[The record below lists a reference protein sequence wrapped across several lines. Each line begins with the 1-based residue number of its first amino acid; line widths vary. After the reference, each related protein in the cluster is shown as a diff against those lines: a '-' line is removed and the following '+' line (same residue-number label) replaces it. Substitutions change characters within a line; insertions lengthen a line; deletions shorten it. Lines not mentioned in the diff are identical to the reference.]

1 MCKQEYFLVRL
12 EWCYYKWDEEFFY
25 VGNRIQQSTFLNR
38 ISFIKAKKQTK
49 QCKTKEKNFNY
60 PVIKIKMFSVTIQNY
75 ISLSLKTL
83 PKVES
88 FQWLQRATKA

>member
-12 EWCYYKWDEEFFY
+12 EWCYYKWDEEFFMSGIEY
-25 VGNRIQQSTFLNR
+25 SKVRFWIESVLL
-38 ISFIKAKKQTK
+38 KQKSKTK
-49 QCKTKEKNFNY
+49 QCTRKEKKFNY
-60 PVIKIKMFSVTIQNY
+60 PVIKIKMFSITIQNY